1 MIQFTDLLAEN
12 VGPFETLALSLKQR
26 GLVLILG
33 DNRDTTAAD
42 NNGSGKSHVMKAV
55 SWVLW
60 GKTPD
65 DDKVD
70 KLTRNGQSYIMVS
83 LAWEDEDGQWAVKR
97 TKKRSAS
104 VQLELEHNGQDVSA
118 PTVEMTQAE
127 VGKRLGMDFQTW
139 RNTVLY
145 AQGDVVRFAD
155 PATTD
160 SERKL
165 ILKRILRLDT
175 LDRALEQ
182 ARARAK
188 AVEQTKLKLV
198 QEAGTILAE
207 LRGLGELVDIQVEIT
222 DAETEAKQY
231 MVKAKPL
238 ERFRKVEQQ
247 IIDVLDEINT
257 RLDEAAAAREEAT
270 KHALEATAEEGSVA
284 RAQAD
289 VRRADSALKLFASGA
304 CPTCGS
310 KSTSPGVKSKVAAL
324 NEERGIA
331 EVAWDQS
338 QALASLHR
346 KSAAEAKARAET
358 VTSEV
363 KAEAAEWHTKLAT
376 AQKGIREAEHALVV
390 AKAAQRRAD
399 QAKAKLKTIV
409 ERRTALEERGREI
422 ALESDQLTV
431 ELGHIEFW
439 VKGFSNAGLSSYLMD
454 AIMPSLT
461 ERANHYL
468 SILADGD
475 ITVNF
480 DTQSKLKSG
489 ESREKLSISWTIEG
503 EQDTTPSGG
512 QRKKISIAVDLALM
526 DIVAARER
534 SAVDL
539 LLMDEMLD
547 GLDTTG
553 RSRVMTLLGE
563 LREKR
568 SSIFVISHDSSI
580 AELFETTM
588 TVRKTG
594 RVAELLEDV
603 T

>member
-12 VGPFETLALSLKQR
+12 IGPFETLSISFKQR

-70 KLTRNGQSYIMVS
+70 KLTRNGQSYVTVELS
-83 LAWEDEDGQWAVKR
+83 WEDEDGQWSAKR

-118 PTVEMTQAE
+118 PTVEGTQAE
-127 VGKRLGMDFQTW
+127 IGKRLGMDFQTW

-182 ARARAK
+182 ARAKAK
-188 AVEQTKLKLV
+188 SVEQTKLKLN

-207 LRGLGELVDIQVEIT
+207 LRGLGELVDLQVEIA
-222 DAETEAKQY
+222 DAETEAKQFRA
-231 MVKAKPL
+231 KAAKL
-238 ERFRKVEQQ
+238 DHWRKLQAD
-247 IIDVLDEINT
+247 ITGVLDEINA
-257 RLDEAAAAREEAT
+257 RLDDAAAAREECT
-270 KHALEATAEEGSVA
+270 KHALEATAEEGSVT
-284 RAQAD
+284 RAQSD
-289 VRRADSALKLFASGA
+289 VRRVDAALKLFAAGA

-310 KSTSPGVKSKVAAL
+310 KATSPGVKAKVAAL

-331 EVAWDQS
+331 ETAWDQS
-338 QALASLHR
+338 QALASMHR
-346 KSAAEAKARAET
+346 KSAAEAKARGET
-358 VTSEV
+358 ITQEV
-363 KAEAAEWHTKLAT
+363 KAEAAEWQAKLGEA
-376 AQKGIREAEHALVV
+376 IRAIQLCEHALVA
-390 AKAAQRRAD
+390 AKAATRRAD
-399 QAKAKLKTIV
+399 AARVKLKSI
-409 ERRTALEERGREI
+409 EQRREALEARGREI
-422 ALESDQLTV
+422 ATESDQLTT
-431 ELGHIEFW
+431 ELAHIEFW
-439 VKGFSNAGLSSYLMD
+439 VKGFSNSGLSSYMMD
-454 AIMPSLT
+454 AIMPALT

-468 SILADGD
+468 AILADGD
-475 ITVNF
+475 ITVSF

-503 EQDTTPSGG
+503 EHDTTPSGG

-547 GLDTTG
+547 GLDATG
-553 RSRVMTLLGE
+553 RSRVMTLLAE
-563 LREKR
+563 LRTKR
-568 SSIFVISHDSSI
+568 SSIFVISHDNTI